1 LDLEL
6 FLLISVAVVCV
17 VFVIGITFGF
27 VTAALPQNFRLD
39 LIILFFV
46 FLVLFIEFEHS

>member
-6 FLLISVAVVCV
+6 FLLILAAIVCI

-27 VTAALPQNFRLD
+27 VTAALSQNFRLD
-39 LIILFFV
+39 LIIFFFV